1 MKKKI
6 FLSYSSK
13 TNKSIELLFND
24 LSKSPNYELW
34 IDKKLSGGQQWWDEI
49 LLRIR
54 DCDIFILALSQE
66 SYDSVACTLEY
77 NYARRLGKHILPVL
91 VGDNV
96 RMNQLPSEL
105 KTVQFINYCNPDR
118 SQTIDLISAIF
129 SFPPTEPLPVPLPD
143 APEVPIQSKGR
154 SVFLGDVTHDMEEE
168 RASVKSYLNQY
179 GIYVFPNT
187 CYSLDPTLEPTNFRS
202 LTEKDLS
209 ECAVFVQLL
218 NGRPGKNAD
227 DSPNGYLQLQYDI
240 ARNAGKPLFQ
250 WRNPNL
256 DISSIQDEEHR
267 LLVSGDTV
275 RAEGIEEFKRAVK
288 EFVLKPPKAKPRP
301 AKKSANLNALIFV
314 NMESSDRPLAEKV
327 CHELE
332 RQGVGYS
339 RPLSSGDPSDIRGD
353 LEDHLLECN
362 GLIVIYGSSTAVW
375 VRRQLLKCRS
385 MLSKRERPIQAF
397 AILEGPPEEKSS
409 IECMFPNLQLIDLRN
424 GIDDFHLNR
433 EISAFIDGLE
443 KENA

>member
-1 MKKKI
+1 MKIKI

-13 TNKSIELLFND
+13 TNNSVEVLLND
-24 LSKSPNYELW
+24 LSQFPDYELW

-66 SYDSVACTLEY
+66 SQDSVACSLEY
-77 NYARRLGKHILPVL
+77 TYARRLRKHILPVL

-105 KTVQFINYCNPDR
+105 KTVQFINYCNSDK
-118 SQTIDLISAIF
+118 SETIALIKAIN
-129 SFPPTEPLPVPLPD
+129 SFPPTEPLPFPLPD
-143 APEVPIQSKGR
+143 TPEVPLQSKER
-154 SVFLGDVTHDMEEE
+154 CVFLGDVTHDLEEE

-187 CYSLDPTLEPTNFRS
+187 CYSLDSTLEQSNLRS

-218 NGRPGKNAD
+218 NGRPGKNAE

-240 ARNAGKPLFQ
+240 ARNSGKPLFQ
-250 WRNPNL
+250 WRSPYL

-267 LLVSGDTV
+267 LLVSGEMV
-275 RAEGIEEFKRAVK
+275 RAEGIEEFKRTVK
-288 EFVLKPPKAKPRP
+288 DFILKPAQVKPRQV
-301 AKKSANLNALIFV
+301 KKSANLNAFIFV
-314 NMESSDRPLAEKV
+314 NMESSDRSLAEKV

-339 RPLSSGDPSDIRGD
+339 RPLSSGDPSDIRSD
-353 LEDHLLECN
+353 LEANLLECN

-375 VRRQLLKCRS
+375 VRRQLLECRK
-385 MLSKRERPIQAF
+385 MLSKREKPIQAF
-397 AILEGPPEEKSS
+397 ALFEGPPEEKSS
-409 IECMFPNLQLIDLRN
+409 IECMFPNLQLLDLKK
-424 GIDDFHLNR
+424 GLDDFHLDK
-433 EISAFIDGLE
+433 EISAFIEGLE